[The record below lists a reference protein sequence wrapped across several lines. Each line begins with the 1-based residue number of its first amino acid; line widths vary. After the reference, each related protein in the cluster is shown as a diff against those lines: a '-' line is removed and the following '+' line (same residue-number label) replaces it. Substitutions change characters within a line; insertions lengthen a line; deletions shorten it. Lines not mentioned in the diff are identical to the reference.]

1 MSLKY
6 LQVLQH
12 VQSVPCE
19 YRLQHAHIQK
29 SCGRLIGLK
38 HAGRGGEGGFFR
50 CSGCFFRDLHL
61 KTIQKNMGFTIR
73 RSREPGRRP
82 AARRRRGARA
92 GLVRVPTNNCAG
104 TNKYAFPD
112 A

>member
-1 MSLKY
+1 MSDKCTC
-6 LQVLQH
+6 QDH
-12 VQSVPCE
+12 
-19 YRLQHAHIQK
+19 RQHARIKTIQDELCVF
-29 SCGRLIGLK
+29 SSGFLR
-38 HAGRGGEGGFFR
+38 EGDFFG

-73 RSREPGRRP
+73 TGRELGRTA